1 MRSINP
7 TYQKRSSLFKL
18 ITLLLAVTISSS
30 EIFAQSKVIGLRYNN
45 QNMQSVNTTVMPP
58 GQGGSKA
65 VLSLGDQLVSGTRL
79 IIPAGTI
86 VMLQSP
92 GGRQICR
99 STTGKTMEYTV
110 KFAEKS
116 ENHIVRGQGATV
128 QSTVTKSVGYNYR
141 VNNGRGTTSAARG
154 TEFTFTDM
162 SQGDNEQAYIT
173 TQEGSINII
182 DKVPLTIGG
191 QSSVTNK
198 RGQPMTKAVSR
209 VQNQGD
215 AQYTSTDTP
224 VNYSDYR
231 EAINYI
237 VAEVNSIEDPE
248 ERADNQ
254 LCLGD
259 LFMELN
265 EYANASNYFYE
276 AYQFFNY
283 YYGPEDTYTL
293 EAALSLAEAYYFYGY
308 QNNDASYQN
317 EGVNILGN
325 VKQTLIN
332 LEYWNKK
339 DLAYIESLDYFDDDD
354 VLAYEI
360 ICEEQIEVFG
370 LLGWVYEIEGE
381 TKRSNNYYSMML
393 NGTCRQY

>member
-1 MRSINP
+1 MKSINP
-7 TYQKRSSLFKL
+7 TYQKRSSFFKL
-18 ITLLLAVTISSS
+18 IILLLAVTISSS
-30 EIFAQSKVIGLRYNN
+30 EIFGQSKVIGLRYNN

-198 RGQPMTKAVSR
+198 RGQPITKAVSR

-215 AQYTSTDTP
+215 AQYTSSDTA
-224 VNYSDYR
+224 VDYVDFDA
-231 EAINYI
+231 AIRYI
-237 VAEVNSIEDPE
+237 AAEINAIEDPE

-259 LFMELN
+259 LYMELEN
-265 EYANASNYFYE
+265 YGNAATYFNE
-276 AYQFFNY
+276 AYQFFYY

-293 EAALSLAEAYYFYGY
+293 ESKLSLAEAYYFYGY
-308 QNNDASYQN
+308 QQD
-317 EGVNILGN
+317 GIRMLGE
-325 VKQTLIN
+325 VKQTLKN
-332 LEYWNKK
+332 LEYWNNE
-339 DLAYIESLDYFDDDD
+339 DLAYIESLEYFNDDD
-354 VLAYEI
+354 VLAYQI
-360 ICEEQIEVFG
+360 ICEEQVEVFG

-381 TKRSNNYYSMML
+381 TNSSDYYYQMML